1 VGLLA
6 VRPMPH
12 KCTKCGREFKD
23 GSTEILKGCPSC
35 GSKKFLYIRE
45 EHRHLDVLEEKT
57 ITEIAKET
65 KEEVLEVVD
74 APTKAAD
81 LRGKVESIRILSPG
95 SYELN
100 LKKLAE
106 SNDMVVGLGKEAKYM
121 VDITSMG
128 KEEKKG
134 KGKEKARGKKK

>member
-1 VGLLA
+1 
-6 VRPMPH
+6 MPH

-45 EHRHLDVLEEKT
+45 EHRHRDVLEEKT

-65 KEEVLEVVD
+65 DEEVLEVVD
-74 APTKAAD
+74 EPARSID
-81 LRGKVESIRILSPG
+81 LKGRVESIRILSPG

-106 SNDMVVGLGKEAKYM
+106 SNDMVVGLGKDARYM
-121 VDITSMG
+121 VDISSMG
-128 KEEKKG
+128 KPEEKKETKGKKG
-134 KGKEKARGKKK
+134 KGKKKR